1 MWDDDSR
8 PMVGDYLA
16 RGMHGGIIY
25 IRSEVDPYLMGK
37 EEVGQVEVTEKD
49 RALLENLL
57 GDYCKDFSEYGLGLQ
72 EILSHTFVK
81 LFPVSSRPYGKV
93 YAY

>member
-1 MWDDDSR
+1 
-8 PMVGDYLA
+8 MVGDYLA

-37 EEVGQVEVTEKD
+37 EVGQVEVTEKD

-57 GDYCKDFSEYGLGLQ
+57 GDCCKDFSEYGFGSSGDSEPYLRQVDSCFQQALRQGLR
-72 EILSHTFVK
+72 LLK
-81 LFPVSSRPYGKV
+81 P
-93 YAY
+93 